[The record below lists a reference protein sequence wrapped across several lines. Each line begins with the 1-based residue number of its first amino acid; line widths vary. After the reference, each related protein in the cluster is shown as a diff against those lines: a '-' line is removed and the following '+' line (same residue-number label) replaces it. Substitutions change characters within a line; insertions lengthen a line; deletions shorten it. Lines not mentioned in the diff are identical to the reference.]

1 MADDLP
7 MKTIPLY
14 EQVAEK
20 VSHLIHQGT
29 LQTGDRVPSVRRLRA
44 DLGVSVSTVLEA
56 YRLLESEGLIEARP
70 QSGYYVRGQRQLPPE
85 PSISTPK
92 PIATEVGV
100 AALVSEVLAAA
111 RDPAMIPLGASGNSP
126 DLLPTLKLN
135 QILAKVARQAGP
147 SSNLYDL
154 PPGQESVRRRIARRS
169 LTWGGSLTAEDL
181 VMTCGCMESINLC
194 LKAVAKPG
202 DTIAIE
208 SPAFYGFLQILESLG
223 MKALE
228 IPTHPREGVSLAALE
243 LAIRTHPIKACL
255 FTPSFNNPL
264 GSCMPEA
271 HKQQMVEMLSQ
282 AQIPLIEDDV
292 MGELYF
298 SDASQDGK
306 AERRPKPAK
315 AFDLEGM
322 VLLCSSFSK
331 DLAPGYRVGWTAPGR
346 FKAQVERLKHS
357 NTIANATLPQLAI
370 AEFLQN
376 GSYDH
381 HLRRLRKAYASQVQ
395 RITQAIRQFFPEGT
409 KVTRPSGGFLLWVE
423 LPKSVDSLQL
433 YRQALE
439 HQISIVPGPIF
450 STTQQYRH
458 CIRLSCGYPWSCEI
472 EQALAVLG
480 HLAKQL

>member
-1 MADDLP
+1 
-7 MKTIPLY
+7 
-14 EQVAEK
+14 
-20 VSHLIHQGT
+20 
-29 LQTGDRVPSVRRLRA
+29 
-44 DLGVSVSTVLEA
+44 
-56 YRLLESEGLIEARP
+56 
-70 QSGYYVRGQRQLPPE
+70 
-85 PSISTPK
+85 
-92 PIATEVGV
+92 
-100 AALVSEVLAAA
+100 
-111 RDPAMIPLGASGNSP
+111 
-126 DLLPTLKLN
+126 
-135 QILAKVARQAGP
+135 
-147 SSNLYDL
+147 
-154 PPGQESVRRRIARRS
+154 
-169 LTWGGSLTAEDL
+169 
-181 VMTCGCMESINLC
+181 
-194 LKAVAKPG
+194 
-202 DTIAIE
+202 
-208 SPAFYGFLQILESLG
+208 
-223 MKALE
+223 
-228 IPTHPREGVSLAALE
+228 
-243 LAIRTHPIKACL
+243 
-255 FTPSFNNPL
+255 
-264 GSCMPEA
+264 
-271 HKQQMVEMLSQ
+271 
-282 AQIPLIEDDV
+282 

-357 NTIANATLPQLAI
+357 STIANATLPQLAI

-381 HLRRLRKAYASQVQ
+381 HLRRLRKAYANQVQ

>member
-1 MADDLP
+1 MANHLLT
-7 MKTIPLY
+7 KASPLY

-20 VSHLIHQGT
+20 IAHLIHQGT
-29 LQTGDRVPSVRRLRA
+29 LKAGERVPSVRRLRI

-85 PSISTPK
+85 PSISAPK
-92 PIATEVGV
+92 PVATEVGV
-100 AALVSEVLAAA
+100 AALVSEILAVA
-111 RDPAMIPLGASGNSP
+111 RDPAMLPLGASGHSP

-135 QILAKVARQAGP
+135 QILAKVARQAGS

-154 PPGQESVRRRIARRS
+154 PPGQESVRRRIALRS

-208 SPAFYGFLQILESLG
+208 SPAFYGFLQVLESLG

-243 LAIRTHPIKACL
+243 LAIRTQPIKACL
-255 FTPSFNNPL
+255 FTPNFNNPL
-264 GSCMPEA
+264 GSCMPEE
-271 HKQQMVEMLSQ
+271 HKQQLVEMLTQ

-298 SDASQDGK
+298 G
-306 AERRPKPAK
+306 ERRPKPAK
-315 AFDLEGM
+315 AFDTEGM

-357 NTIANATLPQLAI
+357 STIANATLPQLAV
-370 AEFLQN
+370 AEFLQS

-381 HLRRLRKAYASQVQ
+381 HLRRLRKAYAAQVL
-395 RITQAIRQFFPEGT
+395 RLTQAIQQFFPEGT

-423 LPKSVDSLQL
+423 LPKSVNSLQL

-439 HQISIVPGPIF
+439 HRISIVPGPIF

-458 CIRLSCGYPWSCEI
+458 CIRLSAGYPWSSEI

-480 HLAKQL
+480 HLAKQA